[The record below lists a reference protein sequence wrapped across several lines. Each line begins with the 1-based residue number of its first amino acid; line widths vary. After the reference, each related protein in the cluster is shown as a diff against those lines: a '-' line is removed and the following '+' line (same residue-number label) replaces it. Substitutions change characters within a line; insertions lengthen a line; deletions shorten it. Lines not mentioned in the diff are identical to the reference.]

1 MTLRRKIFIGFT
13 LIWMA
18 FIFSFS
24 SRSGDV
30 SSQDSNHVG
39 MIIGE
44 VFVPGFE
51 QWNNTKQNDFA
62 DAIDHPIRKT
72 AHAMEY
78 AMLGL
83 LAAGIF
89 VDQKN
94 LGKLRIF
101 IPWLIAAGYAATD
114 EFHQLFVPGRSGQV
128 SDVILDSAGAA
139 LGVLLMTGIEWLRVR
154 KMAQKEGQNG

>member
-51 QWNNTKQNDFA
+51 QWNDAEQDEFA

-72 AHAMEY
+72 AHALEY
-78 AMLGL
+78 AVLGFL
-83 LAAGIF
+83 TAGIF
-89 VDQKN
+89 ADQKN
-94 LGKLRIF
+94 LRKLRIF
-101 IPWLIAAGYAATD
+101 IHWLIAAGYAATD

-154 KMAQKEGQNG
+154 KMAQKEG